1 MVFRQCPWDRFC
13 VCGNQIEILYG
24 CRFCDWSRTLV
35 CSQLPFLLQGMAR
48 TVYGDPNRFSSLNY
62 PTSLG
67 VSLICSFELNVYLS
81 RGTLHCHFEETWTLG
96 DINIPIDAQH
106 DYWGSRAPGGRSD
119 HCIIRIRVLY
129 VVSRVIDW
137 WLTEIHSAKNRKQK
151 GANRELRPWNE
162 VGWLRRKPS
171 KCSTSYN
178 TFTVQP
184 PPSSAACGMC
194 S

>member
-1 MVFRQCPWDRFC
+1 MYPCLLPAPIPLTGYGKDCLWWSKQILFFKLPHLSWREFNLFIWAKCLPLP
-13 VCGNQIEILYG
+13 GN
-24 CRFCDWSRTLV
+24 SP
-35 CSQLPFLLQGMAR
+35 LPFRRDLNFGRYKYSNWCATRLLR
-48 TVYGDPNRFSSLNY
+48 IT
-62 PTSLG
+62 
-67 VSLICSFELNVYLS
+67 CS
-81 RGTLHCHFEETWTLG
+81 R
-96 DINIPIDAQH
+96 
-106 DYWGSRAPGGRSD
+106 GRSD

-184 PPSSAACGMC
+184 PPSSMQHVACAV